1 MATIFTHA
9 LVVLTAGR
17 ISGQQRRIVVCGV
30 ALALLPDVD
39 VAGLPFGI
47 PHEDLFGHRGFTH
60 SLVFALATAAIAT
73 WVILRGSQ
81 FRAAAWRNTLIFLF
95 ACAASHGLLDAMT
108 NGGSGIA
115 FFSPF
120 SNTRYF
126 LPWRPLEV
134 SPIGRDFFSSEGLD
148 TLASEARWLWLPC
161 AGAWL
166 GSRLV
171 RWRRSNGRR

>member
-1 MATIFTHA
+1 MATIFSHA

-17 ISGQQRRIVVCGV
+17 ISGQQRRIMIGGVV
-30 ALALLPDVD
+30 LAMLPDLD
-39 VAGLPFGI
+39 VAGMPLGI
-47 PHEDLFGHRGFTH
+47 AHEDLFGHRGFTH
-60 SLVFALATAAIAT
+60 SLIFAFATAAVANWI
-73 WVILRGSQ
+73 ILRDSPI
-81 FRAAAWRNTLIFLF
+81 RTAAWWSTLIFLF

-108 NGGSGIA
+108 DGGSGIA

-126 LPWRPLEV
+126 LPWRPIEV

-161 AGAWL
+161 IIAWL
-166 GSRLV
+166 ASRLV
-171 RWRRSNGRR
+171 RRRPRDRR